1 MSESINARIKQL
13 RKKKKLNQTE
23 FGAVIGLKN
32 SAISKME
39 QEGSVVVDQNVQLIC
54 EKFQVRRD
62 WLVNGTGEMFAE
74 RTKKDELMEWA
85 ERVSQSPHDSFPYRL
100 AEALARLDEPQWK
113 MLEQIFDKIMS
124 EGNESNTEN
133 SNVNGA
139 SAPSEPT
146 SSHSAPSS
154 DDDDDQDIIR
164 RADYH
169 RQLDDALN
177 KEERVVSASS
187 YGNSGIISHLH
198 KK

>member
-62 WLVNGTGEMFAE
+62 WLVDGTGEMFAE

-100 AEALARLDEPQWK
+100 ADALARLDEPQWK
-113 MLEQIFDKIMS
+113 MLEQIFDRIMA
-124 EGNESNTEN
+124 EGDTEN
-133 SNVNGA
+133 SNAPKAKPAKSKA
-139 SAPSEPT
+139 SQPIP
-146 SSHSAPSS
+146 H
-154 DDDDDQDIIR
+154 DDDDDNPDVIR
-164 RADYH
+164 RSYH
-169 RQLDDALN
+169 RQLDQALDN
-177 KEERVVSASS
+177 EEKAVSASS
-187 YGNSGIISHLH
+187 YGNSGTISRFH

>member
-62 WLVNGTGEMFAE
+62 WLVDGIGEMFAE

-100 AEALARLDEPQWK
+100 ADALARLDEPQWK
-113 MLEQIFDKIMS
+113 MLEQIFDRIMA
-124 EGNESNTEN
+124 EGDTEN
-133 SNVNGA
+133 SNAPKAKPAKSKA
-139 SAPSEPT
+139 SQPIP
-146 SSHSAPSS
+146 H
-154 DDDDDQDIIR
+154 DDDDDNPDVIR
-164 RADYH
+164 RSYH
-169 RQLDDALN
+169 RQLDQALDN
-177 KEERVVSASS
+177 EEKAVSASS

>member
-62 WLVNGTGEMFAE
+62 WLVDGTGEMFAE

-100 AEALARLDEPQWK
+100 AEVLAKLDEPQWK
-113 MLEQIFDKIMS
+113 MLEQIFDKIMA
-124 EGNESNTEN
+124 EGNTEN
-133 SNVNGA
+133 SNVA
-139 SAPSEPT
+139 KAESTSTKAAPPN
-146 SSHSAPSS
+146 
-154 DDDDDQDIIR
+154 DDDDDDDPDIIR
-164 RADYH
+164 RSYH
-169 RQLDDALN
+169 RQVDQAFDN
-177 KEERVVSASS
+177 EEKAVSASS
-187 YGNSGIISHLH
+187 YGSSGIISHFH

>member
-62 WLVNGTGEMFAE
+62 WLVDGTGEMFAE

-100 AEALARLDEPQWK
+100 ADALARLDEPQ
-113 MLEQIFDKIMS
+113 
-124 EGNESNTEN
+124 
-133 SNVNGA
+133 
-139 SAPSEPT
+139 
-146 SSHSAPSS
+146 
-154 DDDDDQDIIR
+154 
-164 RADYH
+164 
-169 RQLDDALN
+169 
-177 KEERVVSASS
+177 
-187 YGNSGIISHLH
+187 
-198 KK
+198 